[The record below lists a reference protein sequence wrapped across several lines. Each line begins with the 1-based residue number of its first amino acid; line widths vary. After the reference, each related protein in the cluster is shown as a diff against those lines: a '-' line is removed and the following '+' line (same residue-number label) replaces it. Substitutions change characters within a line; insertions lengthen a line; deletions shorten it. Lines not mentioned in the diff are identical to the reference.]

1 MVARI
6 PSAYHRNGGMV
17 RTIRRWV
24 LSEHRSSHGGGEMLL
39 LARIVRIVTAVVVG
53 FILVGILLH
62 VLGANEG
69 NAVVGFVY
77 DVAGWLVT
85 PFKGLFSPDGAKLR
99 IAVNWGVAAVVY
111 GIVGSL
117 IARMLAGA
125 GLAAR
130 PVAH

>member
-1 MVARI
+1 
-6 PSAYHRNGGMV
+6 
-17 RTIRRWV
+17 
-24 LSEHRSSHGGGEMLL
+24 MLL
-39 LARIVRIVTAVVVG
+39 LARIVRIVTALVVG
-53 FILVGILLH
+53 FIVVGILLH
-62 VLGANEG
+62 VLDANSG
-69 NAVVGFVY
+69 NAFVGFVY

-85 PFKGLFSPDGAKLR
+85 PFKGLFSPDGEKLR

-130 PVAH
+130 RPVAH

>member
-1 MVARI
+1 
-6 PSAYHRNGGMV
+6 
-17 RTIRRWV
+17 
-24 LSEHRSSHGGGEMLL
+24 MLL

-62 VLGANEG
+62 VLDANGG

-85 PFKGLFSPDGAKLR
+85 PFKGLFSVSGAKLQ
-99 IAVNWGVAAVVY
+99 IALNWGIAAVVY

-130 PVAH
+130 DRHYGRPVAR

>member
-1 MVARI
+1 
-6 PSAYHRNGGMV
+6 
-17 RTIRRWV
+17 
-24 LSEHRSSHGGGEMLL
+24 MLL

-62 VLGANEG
+62 VLDANSG

-85 PFKGLFSPDGAKLR
+85 PFKGLFSPDGEKLR
-99 IAVNWGVAAVVY
+99 IAVNWGLAAIVY

-130 PVAH
+130 DRHYARPVAR